1 MPDEIGAT
9 IQDQADLMQRVN
21 DFVYRHP
28 ELGFEEHECADYL
41 VDVFETLGLRV
52 ERPVSG
58 IGTAFKATLRGRG
71 SGPRVGMVLLYDA
84 VPTVAE
90 DGSYRPNH
98 SCGHNVISGAVTGA
112 VAALAA
118 SSPASFPG
126 GEVVVMGIPGDEI
139 GAPKV
144 TQAGGGKALTAA
156 AGEWDDLEAILY
168 IHPEFDNAVSR
179 VSRWMERYRLTLNHT
194 RLFAQRGELRR
205 SVPWAVQALLDAVRA
220 IEETETQEYVMIK
233 DLWVD
238 GDVEGACQINA
249 QMQVLIYGLTQGDV
263 TRRVDLLRQAVDGVG
278 ERSELS
284 IGLQRVGEPYM
295 GVNPN
300 DALTAVVQNA
310 MTETGLEVSF
320 DPAPL
325 PFATDFG
332 NISHRAPGALIGAGR
347 PGGWKFHTLEGAE
360 EFGGED
366 ARQTMMEAAEVL
378 ARSTAYL
385 WKYPETV
392 DRIRAEF
399 DSNHSQLAG
408 RSIT

>member
-1 MPDEIGAT
+1 MTDDIKTAIG
-9 IQDQADLMQRVN
+9 DQADLMQRVS
-21 DFVYRHP
+21 DFVYSHP
-28 ELGFEEHECADYL
+28 ELGFEEHLCADYL
-41 VDVFETLGLRV
+41 VDVFETLGLTV

-58 IGTAFKATLRGRG
+58 IGTAFRATLQGREP
-71 SGPRVGMVLLYDA
+71 GPRIGMVLLFDA
-84 VPTVAE
+84 VPTVVE

-112 VAALAA
+112 VAALVA
-118 SSPASFPG
+118 SSPR

-156 AGEWDDLEAILY
+156 AGEWDGLDAILY

-179 VSRWMERYRLTLNHT
+179 VSRWMERYRLSFDHT
-194 RLFAQRGELRR
+194 RLFPQRGELQR
-205 SVPWAVQALLDAVRA
+205 SVPWAMQALLDAVRT
-220 IEETETQEYVMIK
+220 IEKSETQEYVMIK

-238 GDVEGACQINA
+238 GDVEGACRINA
-249 QMQVLIYGLTQGDV
+249 QMQVLLYGLTRDDV
-263 TRRVDLLRQAVDGVG
+263 TRRAELLKQAVESVG

-284 IGLQRVGEPYM
+284 IDLQRIGEPYM

-300 DALTAVVQNA
+300 DALTAVVQDA
-310 MTETGLEVSF
+310 MTETGLEVLR

-332 NISHRAPGALIGAGR
+332 NISHRAPSALIGAGR
-347 PGGWKFHTLEGAE
+347 AGGWKFHTQEGAE
-360 EFGGED
+360 EFAGED
-366 ARQTMMEAAEVL
+366 ARRTMMEAAEVL
-378 ARSTAYL
+378 ARSTAHL
-385 WKYPETV
+385 WKHPETI

-399 DSNHSQLAG
+399 DSSRSRSAG
-408 RSIT
+408 RDIT

>member
-1 MPDEIGAT
+1 MPDEIRAA
-9 IQDQADLMQRVN
+9 IQDQADLMERVR

-28 ELGFEEHECADYL
+28 ELGFEEHKCADYL
-41 VDVFETLGLRV
+41 IDVFETLGLGV

-71 SGPRVGMVLLYDA
+71 SGPRVGLVLLYDA

-118 SSPASFPG
+118 ASPQ

-156 AGEWDDLEAILY
+156 AGEWDDLDAILY

-179 VSRWMERYRLTLNHT
+179 ESRWMERYRLTLNHS
-194 RLFAQRGELRR
+194 RLFAQRGDLQR
-205 SVPWAVQALLDAVRA
+205 SVPWTVQALLDAVRI
-220 IEETETQEYVMIK
+220 IEKTETQEYVMLK

-238 GDVEGACQINA
+238 GDVEVACRINA
-249 QMQVLIYGLTQGDV
+249 QMQVLIYGLTRDDV
-263 TRRVDLLRQAVDGVG
+263 TRRADLLRQAVDRIG

-284 IGLQRVGEPYM
+284 IDLQRVGEPYM
-295 GVNPN
+295 GMNPN

-347 PGGWKFHTLEGAE
+347 AGGWKFHTPEGAE

-378 ARSTAYL
+378 ARSTAHL
-385 WKYPETV
+385 WKHPETV
-392 DRIRAEF
+392 DRIRADF
-399 DSNHSQLAG
+399 DSNHSRLAG
-408 RSIT
+408 RRIT